1 MRLLAIVVFLS
12 SCGGVGFSLKDI
24 NASISANACA
34 GVKVEHGRDGFE
46 VEASAALCGKAEALG
61 IPIEA
66 CIDWEHAPDV
76 VHP

>member
-1 MRLLAIVVFLS
+1 MRLIAIVVFLS

-34 GVKVEHGRDGFE
+34 GVKVEHGPDGFE
-46 VEASAALCGKAEALG
+46 VEASAALCGKAQALG

-66 CIDWEHAPDV
+66 CIDWDRAPNV
-76 VHP
+76 VQP